1 MSALTVR
8 PRPQPDALG
17 AVAPARR
24 RPRWADLAVVAV
36 AVALGAALRIRTR
49 EDLWVDEAISVSIA
63 RLRVAD
69 LLEALRHD
77 GHPPVYYLL
86 LHVWM
91 DVFGEGATAVRMF
104 SALISLATLPVA
116 WVAGLR
122 LGGRRCALA
131 VVVLM
136 AVTPSAV
143 RFGSETRMYALVVL
157 LALLG
162 WLAARRAFERP
173 SLGRLLAVTVVTGLL
188 LLTHYWTFYLVAAA
202 LGVAAWAALW
212 GPAPRQRAARR
223 LFMAVAT
230 GTLFFLPWLPV
241 FLDQLDSTGTP
252 WGLPARPAQV
262 LASLLVGG
270 GQSGEAQIFGVFL
283 AVLVLLGLLA
293 RPLDGSRVEL
303 NLRTRSATRVEVV
316 LIAITLALGTA
327 GGYVGDVAFVAR
339 YTAVVLPLLLLVCAF
354 GVTQLPSWR
363 WRDAILAVVVVVG
376 LVASLEEVLEVR
388 TQAPDVAAAIE
399 ARSTP
404 GEVVAYCPSQ
414 LGPGVSRLLPDD
426 RREVTFPDLD
436 GASRVNWTDYLEHVR
451 RGDPRAFAAALLE
464 RAGDGPLWVVWAGGH
479 RGLGRK
485 CEDVVQ
491 AVEAARPEPTVVLTP
506 KGNRESSWLYR
517 FPPPLPR
524 P

>member
-1 MSALTVR
+1 
-8 PRPQPDALG
+8 
-17 AVAPARR
+17 
-24 RPRWADLAVVAV
+24 
-36 AVALGAALRIRTR
+36 
-49 EDLWVDEAISVSIA
+49 
-63 RLRVAD
+63 
-69 LLEALRHD
+69 
-77 GHPPVYYLL
+77 
-86 LHVWM
+86 
-91 DVFGEGATAVRMF
+91 
-104 SALISLATLPVA
+104 
-116 WVAGLR
+116 
-122 LGGRRCALA
+122 
-131 VVVLM
+131 
-136 AVTPSAV
+136 
-143 RFGSETRMYALVVL
+143 
-157 LALLG
+157 
-162 WLAARRAFERP
+162 
-173 SLGRLLAVTVVTGLL
+173 
-188 LLTHYWTFYLVAAA
+188 
-202 LGVAAWAALW
+202 
-212 GPAPRQRAARR
+212 
-223 LFMAVAT
+223 
-230 GTLFFLPWLPV
+230 
-241 FLDQLDSTGTP
+241 
-252 WGLPARPAQV
+252 
-262 LASLLVGG
+262 
-270 GQSGEAQIFGVFL
+270 
-283 AVLVLLGLLA
+283 
-293 RPLDGSRVEL
+293 
-303 NLRTRSATRVEVV
+303 VEVV

-327 GGYVGDVAFVAR
+327 GGYLGDVAFVAR